1 MKKLLLTLAII
12 VLPLMGYGQN
22 YEKLFKEADW
32 VFYSNPDTLRPTNPP
47 QPITLQDLIDYQE
60 YCYNDSIATGI
71 YAYNYDNAVWDSTY
85 TELFGWTYVQRN
97 VGSRRIYKHY
107 QPTFSGFIEWLKNK
121 EK

>member
-47 QPITLQDLIDYQE
+47 KPITLQDLIDYQE
-60 YCYNDSIATGI
+60 YCYNDSMF
-71 YAYNYDNAVWDSTY
+71 VKWDTIKTVY
-85 TELFGWTYVQRN
+85 GVPYLMVRN
-97 VGSRRIYKHY
+97 ESPNKHLHK
-107 QPTFSGFIEWLKNK
+107 QPTFNGFIEWLKNK

>member
-32 VFYSNPDTLRPTNPP
+32 VFYSNPDTLRPTNPQ

-60 YCYNDSIATGI
+60 YCYNDSTVSWEYQFEEIDKGSGVGFTN
-71 YAYNYDNAVWDSTY
+71 YNKPKKRV
-85 TELFGWTYVQRN
+85 VRH
-97 VGSRRIYKHY
+97 KM
-107 QPTFSGFIEWLKNK
+107 PTFNGFIEWLKNK